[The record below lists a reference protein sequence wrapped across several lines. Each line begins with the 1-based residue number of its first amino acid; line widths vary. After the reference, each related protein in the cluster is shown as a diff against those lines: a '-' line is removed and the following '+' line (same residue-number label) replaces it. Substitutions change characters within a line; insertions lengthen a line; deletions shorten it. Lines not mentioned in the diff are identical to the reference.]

1 MTCPINAVRNFKA
14 ERNEKTTD
22 NVVNIKREAPIAAMH
37 FARADE
43 ADSIEVTIMN
53 ENNETITCEELSMNN
68 VNNEATNANMNAA
81 DDTVQVEEL
90 SMAEVATRTNTL
102 NRKSVIMHAGMAIG
116 TAATIM
122 ATAKKY
128 GRNETVGAIVAGI
141 TGTLVMVAGVG
152 QTEKSKNRAI
162 AEQAS
167 EEDYA
172 EAKTISVV
180 NDIIPTAIGTVLFG
194 ALVGRFLVK
203 KAVDA
208 E

>member
-14 ERNEKTTD
+14 ERNASTTD
-22 NVVNIKREAPIAAMH
+22 NVVNIRREAPIAAMH

-53 ENNETITCEELSMNN
+53 ENNETITCEEVSMNN
-68 VNNEATNANMNAA
+68 VNNEATNANMNSA

-90 SMAEVATRTNTL
+90 SMAEVAARTNTL

-116 TAATIM
+116 AAATIM

-128 GRNETVGAIVAGI
+128 GRSETVGAVVAGI

-203 KAVDA
+203 KAVDT